1 MSAEVLTEETMLRA
15 ELEQARRH
23 YDEAMAAW
31 KRSDDAWRKL
41 AATICFWWLFYGALA
56 GLAAGIVLG
65 IVLVKVAT

>member
-23 YDEAMAAW
+23 YDELEAAW
-31 KRSDDAWRKL
+31 KKNDA
-41 AATICFWWLFYGALA
+41 AWLNLLRAETRLWFMHGALA